1 MRPTKDAWLLEL
13 AGVVAKRGTCVRRQV
28 GCVLADAAGHV
39 LATGYNGVASGVPH
53 CSEGHPCGGADLPSG
68 QGLDLC
74 EAVHAEQNA
83 LLQCHDVGL
92 IRTCYV
98 TVSPCVTCTKLLLNT
113 ACQRIVYAERYAHDD
128 AACELWTRLQS
139 YNQRREWLRLT
150 AEGYSR

>member
-13 AGVVAKRGTCVRRQV
+13 AGVVAKRGTCARRRV

-39 LATGYNGVASGVPH
+39 LATGYNGVAAGLPH
-53 CSEGHPCGGADLPSG
+53 CDEHPCPGAGLSSG
-68 QGLDLC
+68 AGLDLC

-83 LLQCHDVGL
+83 LLQCRDVSL

-113 ACQRIVYAERYAHDD
+113 GCTRIVYAERYAHDV
-128 AACELWTRLQS
+128 AACELWTRS
-139 YNQRREWLRLT
+139 AFKDGREWLRLT
-150 AEGYSR
+150 AEGYGR